1 MDAPSGG
8 PPTPRGGQRSGR
20 EPVTVRKATRADADA
35 LVDVLVRSFDADPV
49 ANWFVRQDER
59 RAEGFEAFFGTAV
72 RQLTLPHGEV
82 YTTADRAGA
91 ALWVP
96 PGRWR
101 MGWARQLLLLPR
113 GLRASGPRGLPRS
126 LRSLAALDRLHPRWP
141 HLYGM
146 FIGVDPDQQGRG
158 IGSALMRTV
167 IERCDRTGLPAYLEG
182 TAEDNVR
189 LYERFGFRTVQQL
202 ALPGAGPTSWLMWRM
217 PASG

>member
-1 MDAPSGG
+1 MDAPPGR
-8 PPTPRGGQRSGR
+8 PPTPRGGEESGR
-20 EPVTVRKATRADADA
+20 EPVTVRKATRADAGA

-49 ANWFVRQDER
+49 VNWFVRQDER
-59 RAEGFEAFFGTAV
+59 RAEGFEVFFDMAV

-82 YTTADRAGA
+82 YTTSDRAGA

-96 PGRWR
+96 PGKSR

-113 GLRASGPRGLPRS
+113 GLRVAGPRGLPRN

-141 HLYGM
+141 HLYLM

-158 IGSALMRTV
+158 IGSALMRPV
-167 IERCDRTGLPAYLEG
+167 VEQCDRTGLSAYLEG

-189 LYERFGFRTVQQL
+189 LYERFGFRTVQRL
-202 ALPGAGPTSWLMWRM
+202 ALPGGGPTSWLMWRM
-217 PASG
+217 PATG